1 MAAIYD
7 NKRRH
12 AIEDD
17 TDRVVDIF
25 SLSRELRKGHK
36 YYCPECRNEMYP
48 TFGQKYVHHF
58 RHLGTV
64 CQKNNYL
71 HATAEYMFLEE
82 YNRCLDTGEPFLLE
96 LHSHVDCDNQCTE
109 RRNRICMAHKNTIIV
124 DLTKIYKN
132 VKREYRVQVDDHFRR
147 PDILLTSE
155 TGEQL
160 WIEIWVTHETTEE
173 KRKDGHIVELKI
185 FNEKDLEQIRN
196 HKLVKTTDNELA
208 VRLFNV
214 EFDELCI
221 VSKEEY
227 KSNECPNFKPL
238 HSRYSRGSK
247 QLSLYKKSSYK
258 STPRKP
264 AAQMVVSAE
273 EIDLDSIEWVDLGL
287 PSGTLWA
294 KQDYA
299 SEVNFPTAYHSYRK
313 HLPSFAEAKE
323 LEKHYHEKTWNPET
337 KEMTYI
343 GPNGNSISFK
353 IKGDH
358 SSYWL
363 NSYEVWNDLGQ
374 CIHIHSDKRIFV
386 NDMSQEMSGNVR
398 LVKHHSIKP
407 KISEPSLFDELDH

>member
-1 MAAIYD
+1 MAAVYD
-7 NKRRH
+7 HKRNH

-25 SLSRELRKGHK
+25 SLSRELCKGHK

-64 CQKNNYL
+64 CQKDNYL

-96 LHSHVDCDNQCTE
+96 LHSHVDCDNQCAE
-109 RRNRICMAHKNTIIV
+109 RKNRRCMSHKNTMVV

-147 PDILLTSE
+147 PDILLTSD

-185 FNEKDLEQIRN
+185 LNEKDLEQIRN

-214 EFDELCI
+214 EFDETCI
-221 VSKEEY
+221 VSREEI
-227 KSNECPNFKPL
+227 NPEECQSFKPV
-238 HSRYSRGSK
+238 HSRYSRDRKG
-247 QLSLYKKSSYK
+247 QLLFKKPMYK
-258 STPRKP
+258 SAQKKP
-264 AAQMVVSAE
+264 VVPIIAPAE
-273 EIDLDSIEWVDLGL
+273 EIDLDSVEWVDLGL
-287 PSGTLWA
+287 PSGILWA
-294 KQDYA
+294 KDNYT
-299 SEVNFPTAYHSYRK
+299 SNVNFPTAYHAYRR
-313 HLPSFAEAKE
+313 HLPSYAEAKE
-323 LEKHYHEKTWNPET
+323 LERHYHEKIWEAD
-337 KEMTYI
+337 KKLMTYI

-353 IKGDH
+353 IQSDH
-358 SSYWL
+358 ESYWL
-363 NSYEVWNDLGQ
+363 NRYEVPNDIGQ
-374 CIHIHSDKRIFV
+374 CLHVYADKRIFV
-386 NDMSQEMSGNVR
+386 NDMAQEKSGNVR
-398 LVKHHSIKP
+398 FVKRLPKKP
-407 KISEPSLFDELDH
+407 AVTEPTLFDESD